1 MKNKTQKNIRLCC
14 YVALAFC
21 IIYAIVMAVHFI
33 GLLNGV
39 NDIDWAQHHARKIG
53 FFIIYVLSSFL
64 MIGMWIKVVINIL
77 RGIKENSVFPQ
88 SNVRLLFWLALVFF
102 VYILCWTNHV
112 VLYQDNFVFEFQ
124 ANNII
129 MPFFLLFFA
138 FMYKVAADA
147 VEENNLTI

>member
-1 MKNKTQKNIRLCC
+1 
-14 YVALAFC
+14 
-21 IIYAIVMAVHFI
+21 
-33 GLLNGV
+33 
-39 NDIDWAQHHARKIG
+39 
-53 FFIIYVLSSFL
+53 